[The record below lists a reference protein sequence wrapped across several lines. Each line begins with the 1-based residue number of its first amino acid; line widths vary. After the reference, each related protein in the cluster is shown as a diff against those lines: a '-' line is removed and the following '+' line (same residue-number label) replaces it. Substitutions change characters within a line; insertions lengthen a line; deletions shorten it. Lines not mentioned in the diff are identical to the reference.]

1 MTQSAS
7 KIQVGTEMLNR
18 APERPVRL
26 LPGRGMLKFIALRL
40 ITSALALLVL
50 ATVLHFYIGIL
61 MPGDYV
67 SQFFGMPI
75 ADKEE
80 MRHDLGLDLPP
91 AQQYFHW
98 LGRLVRGDLGDS
110 FRGGS
115 VLMHIGAALPR
126 TLLVFLTGLGIAFAF
141 GHWLGKAVGWH
152 GPGPLSDTAT
162 IAVLTMYA
170 FFPPALAY
178 IMNFFLAQKWGILPP
193 SLDFFWDQFTV
204 RFPQADPEAI
214 YTSMVIG
221 LIVITVVVFLV
232 LGVIRRMTRRHI
244 PGFVPV
250 VLILGGWLTSW
261 VVFGYAAPGLQLIRL
276 AIVPIIA
283 MTLLSMGDVMVIS
296 RASMVDTL
304 HEQYVQTARAKGLRD
319 GAVRDRHA
327 GPNAFLPVL
336 SKIVISLPYLLGGL
350 AIIEYSVNWP
360 GIGGSIFT
368 AAAVQDVPLMMGYLL
383 FLGLLTLICRL
394 VLDILYAYLDPRIRF
409 GGGD

>member
-1 MTQSAS
+1 
-7 KIQVGTEMLNR
+7 MLRR
-18 APERPVRL
+18 APKRPVRF
-26 LPGRGMLKFIALRL
+26 LPGRGMMKFIAMRL
-40 ITSALALLVL
+40 VTSLLALLVL

-67 SQFFGMPI
+67 SQFYGMPI
-75 ADKEE
+75 AEKEA
-80 MRHDLGLDLPP
+80 MRHELGLDLPP

-110 FRGGS
+110 FQGGS
-115 VLMHIGAALPR
+115 VLTHIGAALPR

-152 GPGPLSDTAT
+152 GPGPLSDSAT

-178 IMNFFLAQKWGILPP
+178 ILNFFLAQKWGILPS
-193 SLDFFWDQFTV
+193 SLDFFWDQFTAK
-204 RFPQADPEAI
+204 FPAANPEVI
-214 YTSMVIG
+214 YTSMVIS
-221 LIVITVVVFLV
+221 LVVSTIAVFLV
-232 LGVIRRMTRRHI
+232 LGLIRRFTRRHI

-250 VLILGGWLTSW
+250 ILIIGGWLTAW
-261 VVFGYAAPGLQLIRL
+261 IMLGYAAPGLQLISL
-276 AIVPIIA
+276 AVVPIFA
-283 MTLLSMGDVMVIS
+283 MTMLTMGDVMVIS

-336 SKIVISLPYLLGGL
+336 SKMVISLPYLLGGL

-368 AAAVQDVPLMMGYLL
+368 AAAVQDVPLMLAYLM
-383 FLGLLTLICRL
+383 FLGLLTLVCRF

-409 GGGD
+409 GSGD